1 MNLEEPALEL
11 THDQEQKVLDLISKQ
26 DNKLRKNIG
35 NNFLA
40 K

>member
-26 DNKLRKNIG
+26 DNKTRKNIG
-35 NNFLA
+35 NNFVA